1 MPPAVI
7 ENASYDPAN
16 PSRIGRRMFSIHP
29 LIYNSNTAIIDGGS
43 AGVSLKANSI
53 PFWTLAS
60 RFEVTIRKEH
70 PKKKS
75 HWANLESSVVSTAVR
90 AFANIQSEHK
100 SPEQDVSPTIPT
112 PLLEVAG
119 AEKQFAISKRL
130 EHLSSQITTS
140 HRLSLPPLSMGMRC
154 GWSGKTF
161 HFGLG
166 GASTRAEQF
175 WLIHLQCWFNLSC
188 VDSKRLL
195 LIFLFFFLAQLKN

>member
-1 MPPAVI
+1 MAAAPASRWKRI
-7 ENASYDPAN
+7 
-16 PSRIGRRMFSIHP
+16 PSHSEPWPH
-29 LIYNSNTAIIDGGS
+29 A
-43 AGVSLKANSI
+43 LK
-53 PFWTLAS
+53 S
-60 RFEVTIRKEH
+60 RFEKNIRKKNHTELTWKAALLAPLFVH
-70 PKKKS
+70 LPTS
-75 HWANLESSVVSTAVR
+75 NRSTNPR
-90 AFANIQSEHK
+90 NKMF
-100 SPEQDVSPTIPT
+100 PPTIPT

-195 LIFLFFFLAQLKN
+195 LIFLFFF